1 MLTIPL
7 SEFRQHSRQYIDA
20 VEEGESII
28 LIRHSRPVAQVIP
41 VKNQPERIPSWKK
54 PGIHLNKSFSL
65 SDQILK
71 EREE

>member
-20 VEEGESII
+20 VEEGESIT

-41 VKNQPERIPSWKK
+41 IQNPSDRIPAWKK
-54 PGIHLNKSFSL
+54 PGIHMDKSFSL